1 MRTVGL
7 VGAFAIAVLGAVAG
21 CKPEVGDECTI
32 STDCSITGDRLCDTS
47 QPGGYCT
54 IFNCDATSCPEES
67 VCVEFHPSST
77 RFARR
82 FCVRVCDAPSECRPG
97 YVCVAPTERD
107 GVVISSDPQSGK
119 VCLP

>member
-7 VGAFAIAVLGAVAG
+7 AGALATVVLVAVAG
-21 CKPEVGDECTI
+21 CKPEVGDACTI

-54 IFNCDATSCPEES
+54 MFNCDEGSCPDES
-67 VCVEFHPSST
+67 VCVEFHPDAD

-82 FCVRVCDAPSECRPG
+82 FCVRTCEAASECRPG
-97 YVCVAPTERD
+97 YVCVSPTERD
-107 GVVISSDPQSGK
+107 GLIIDSDPPSGT